1 MKRYILFGL
10 TLLMAFPVCVSA
22 QDDDT
27 EEDEVETIVRV
38 LKKKQKQY
46 DTRAVSGRVL
56 SATTGQP
63 IPGAIV
69 KADGIDGFS
78 VELGDFSILWI

>member
-27 EEDEVETIVRV
+27 EEDEVEAIVRAI
-38 LKKKQKQY
+38 KKKQKQY
-46 DTRAVSGRVL
+46 ETRIVSGCVL
-56 SATTGQP
+56 NATTGQP
-63 IPGAIV
+63 LKLNTSNRLIPVIQ
-69 KADGIDGFS
+69 S
-78 VELGDFSILWI
+78 